1 MPRKIK
7 MSEWAFQP
15 ARDGQFEQWFDIP
28 GFEGKYEMTVGD
40 RIRNKK
46 TKEEIKPRIHKNVKE
61 VKIYGRDKKCHTKT
75 VKSLHEETFN
85 PDRIKWLWEF
95 MNPNPDK
102 PAYEGKH
109 YLYHIKKP
117 KK

>member
-15 ARDGQFEQWFDIP
+15 AKDGQFEQWFDIP
-28 GFEGKYEMTVGD
+28 GFEGKYEMTVKD

-95 MNPNPDK
+95 MNPDPDK

-109 YLYHIKKP
+109 YLYHVKKP